1 MKLYNTQ
8 MSGNCYKIRLLLSF
22 LDIEHEKIT
31 INLRDKQQKA
41 SEFLAINPLGQVPVL
56 EDQAVYVRDSQ
67 AILCYLACQYDVT
80 QQWFPQDAIA
90 MTQVL
95 EWLFFANQS
104 IASGLAAARAFY
116 LVNKPH
122 VQIEHAT
129 EQAHAALSIVN
140 HHLAEHEWL
149 VGQAPT
155 IADIACYPYIVMA
168 SQGKIELEPYPYIKA
183 WLQRFQALPQFIALD
198 E

>member
-41 SEFLAINPLGQVPVL
+41 SEFLAINPLGQVPVI
-56 EDQAVYVRDSQ
+56 EDQEVYVRDSQ

-95 EWLFFANQS
+95 EWLFFANQ
-104 IASGLAAARAFY
+104 
-116 LVNKPH
+116 
-122 VQIEHAT
+122 
-129 EQAHAALSIVN
+129 
-140 HHLAEHEWL
+140 
-149 VGQAPT
+149 
-155 IADIACYPYIVMA
+155 
-168 SQGKIELEPYPYIKA
+168 
-183 WLQRFQALPQFIALD
+183 ALPQV
-198 E
+198 

>member
-1 MKLYNTQ
+1 MELYNTQ

-22 LDIEHEKIT
+22 LDIEHEKTAID
-31 INLRDKQQKA
+31 LKDKQQKT
-41 SEFLAINPLGQVPVL
+41 SEFLAVNPLGQVPVL
-56 EDQAVYVRDSQ
+56 EDQGIYIRDSQ
-67 AILCYLACQYDVT
+67 AILCYLARQYDVT

-90 MTQVL
+90 MMQVL

-116 LVNKPH
+116 LVNKPY

-129 EQAHAALSIVN
+129 QQAHIVLDIVN

-155 IADIACYPYIVMA
+155 IADIACYPYIAMA
-168 SQGKIELEPYPYIKA
+168 AQGKIELDAYPNIQT
-183 WLQRFQALPQFIALD
+183 WLQRFQALPQFIASD